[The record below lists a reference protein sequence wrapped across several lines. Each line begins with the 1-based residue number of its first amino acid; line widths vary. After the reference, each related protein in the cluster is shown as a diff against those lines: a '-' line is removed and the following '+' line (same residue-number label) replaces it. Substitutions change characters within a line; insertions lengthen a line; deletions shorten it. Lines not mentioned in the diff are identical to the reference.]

1 MEESMSLIDNMME
14 SCVIM
19 NKAKVPDGQ
28 GGYTTQW
35 TEGAEIMV
43 AITFD
48 TSIRASLQGL
58 RAESETANVTYT
70 LTTTRDN
77 ALEFHDVIKRLS
89 DNATFRVTSD
99 GKDNKSPKVST
110 LNMSQVSAER
120 WELT

>member
-1 MEESMSLIDNMME
+1 MSLIDNMME